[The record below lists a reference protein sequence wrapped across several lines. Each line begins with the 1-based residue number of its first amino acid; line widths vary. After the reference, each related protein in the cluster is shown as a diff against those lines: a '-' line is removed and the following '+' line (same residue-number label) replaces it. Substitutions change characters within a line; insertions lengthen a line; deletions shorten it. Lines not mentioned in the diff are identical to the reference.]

1 MNLSEFLFA
10 VKADRNRLGNG
21 AILKYYFFNDGY
33 KIAFHYRIC
42 QLTKSKKILLPFSFL
57 SRIIYRFFCV
67 LYGCDIPSNVQIGYG
82 LKIDHPVGIV
92 INSGALIGNNFTI
105 KAGSVIGK
113 KDESG
118 AAVIGDNVMVGVHA
132 IILGNV
138 YIGNNVDIAAGAII
152 THNVPNDVVVRNLV
166 KNIIKKKC
174 SFKNQANR

>member
-92 INSGALIGNNFTI
+92 INSEAIIGNNFNI
-105 KAGSVIGK
+105 KSGAVIGK
-113 KDESG
+113 KDSSG
-118 AAVIGDNVMVGVHA
+118 AAIIGNNVMVGVHA
-132 IILGNV
+132 IILGNIN
-138 YIGNNVDIAAGAII
+138 IGNNVDIAAGSII
-152 THNVPNDVVVRNLV
+152 THDVSDNVVIR
-166 KNIIKKKC
+166 NIISTTIRTKEK
-174 SFKNQANR
+174 